1 MFWREVDTLKVTAGE
16 SVTLNTDIT
25 ELEEDGKILWT
36 HGDNDTCIAE
46 INRATSK
53 ISVYQGNDL
62 RFKDRL
68 QLDPQTGSLTIWNI
82 SIAHSDV
89 YKLQISSRAGKR
101 DKRIAIIVDGEYLM
115 SFNIIIIRFLDL
127 QNYNL

>member
-1 MFWREVDTLKVTAGE
+1 MTAGE
-16 SVTLNTDIT
+16 SVTLNTDIRD
-25 ELEEDGKILWT
+25 LEEVSKILWT

-89 YKLQISSRAGKR
+89 YKLQISSNRTEKKC
-101 DKRIAIIVDGEYLM
+101 KRIAIIVDGEYLM
-115 SFNIIIIRFLDL
+115 SFNIIIICFLDL